1 MPYGTGAGE
10 EGRSKMRVAA
20 QSQNSLAV
28 ETRSHSLLWMALP
41 VAVVHGAWMFGAV
54 MQWFGAHPILG
65 SSVIAVFAIAYGML
79 IRLCFG
85 ALSDRITV
93 TFSSAKFQVSIER
106 LWFGKIRTE
115 NLISFEEIE
124 KFEISPP
131 ENRGLCRARLAD
143 GQVRVLFRMG
153 KADDF
158 SVIQRLG
165 EITRKKTEL
174 VM

>member
-1 MPYGTGAGE
+1 
-10 EGRSKMRVAA
+10 MRVAA

-41 VAVVHGAWMFGAV
+41 VAVVHGAWMFRAV
-54 MQWFGAHPILG
+54 MQLFGAHPLLG
-65 SSVIAVFAIAYGML
+65 SSVIAIFAIAYGML

-85 ALSDRITV
+85 PLSDRITV
-93 TFSSAKFQVSIER
+93 TFSSAKFQVSIEC
-106 LWFGKIRTE
+106 LWFGRIRSE
-115 NLISFEEIE
+115 NLISFAEIE
-124 KFEISPP
+124 KFEVSPP
-131 ENRGLCRARLAD
+131 ENRGFCRIHFAD
-143 GQVRVLFRMG
+143 GKTRLLFRIG

-158 SVIQRLG
+158 STIRRLE

>member
-1 MPYGTGAGE
+1 M
-10 EGRSKMRVAA
+10 MRVAA

-41 VAVVHGAWMFGAV
+41 VALAHGAWMFGAV
-54 MQWFGAHPILG
+54 TQWFGAHPILG
-65 SSVIAVFAIAYGML
+65 SSVIAVFAIAYGLL

-85 ALSDRITV
+85 PLSDRITV
-93 TFSSAKFQVSIER
+93 TFSSAKFQVSVER
-106 LWFGKIRTE
+106 LWMGKIRTE
-115 NLISFEEIE
+115 NLIPFAEIE

-143 GQVRVLFRMG
+143 GRVRVLFRIG

-158 SVIQRLG
+158 STIRRLE
-165 EITRKKTEL
+165 EITRKKTDL

>member
-1 MPYGTGAGE
+1 
-10 EGRSKMRVAA
+10 MRVAA
-20 QSQNSLAV
+20 QSQNLLAV

-41 VAVVHGAWMFGAV
+41 VAVVHGAWMFGTV
-54 MQWFGAHPILG
+54 MQLFGAHLILG
-65 SSVIAVFAIAYGML
+65 SSLIAVFAIAYGML

-85 ALSDRITV
+85 PLSDRITV

-106 LWFGKIRTE
+106 LWFGKVRTE
-115 NLISFEEIE
+115 NLISFAEIE

-143 GQVRVLFRMG
+143 GRVRVLFRIG

-158 SVIQRLG
+158 STIRGLG

-174 VM
+174 FM